1 LNLNFEKASES
12 IWKTVILGDAEIDTK
27 KVDNSKKI
35 DEFDTETQGHLR
47 KVLYEQERKR
57 MGLPTTEEAEQ
68 AKLMEKVMAA

>member
-1 LNLNFEKASES
+1 LNINFEKANES

-35 DEFDTETQGHLR
+35 DEFDYETQGHLR

-57 MGLPTTEEAEQ
+57 
-68 AKLMEKVMAA
+68 